1 MRFSIYN
8 IGCKVNFAEISELRE
23 QFIGQGFEWVPF
35 GEQSELVIINT
46 CTVTANADADCRK
59 VIRRAARQTPD
70 AFIAVVGCYAQLKSE
85 EISRIDGVSAIFG
98 GNEKFRM
105 QELLTSFAKPEKPYI
120 FLSERGEE
128 EFHSACSSENDAHTR
143 VVLKIQ
149 DGCDYF
155 CSYCAVPYAR
165 GSSRSLDFSELGK
178 HYERIAHSGG
188 KEVILSGIN
197 LGEYR
202 SPGGESFADALRLID
217 ALGLGVRT
225 RISSI
230 EPNLLTDEILE
241 IVKDSQSICRHFHI
255 PLQSGSDRILK
266 LMRRRYDTSFFGELI
281 GKIKKTMPDCGIG
294 IDIITGFPGETDE
307 DFSNALEFCQSLD
320 FSYLHVFSY
329 SERAEAASQKLA
341 GKVPAAK
348 VKERT
353 LALRELSDQKREQ
366 FNKLQI
372 GTIQRIIPETRDK
385 KTGMLKAWTDNYVH
399 VAFESAEIGAEFIF
413 VELLEIKDDYVVSK
427 IVDKK

>member
-23 QFIGQGFEWVPF
+23 QFVGSGFEWVPF
-35 GEQSELVIINT
+35 GEPAELVIINT

-59 VIRRAARQTPD
+59 TIRRAARQAPD

-85 EISRIDGVSAIFG
+85 EISKIEGVSAIFG
-98 GNEKFRM
+98 GNEKFRIL
-105 QELLTSFAKPEKPYI
+105 ELLPSFAKPEQPYV
-120 FLSERGEE
+120 FLSERGAED
-128 EFHSACSSENDAHTR
+128 FHAACSAENDAHTR

-165 GSSRSLDFSELGK
+165 GSSRSLDYAEIAK
-178 HYERIAHSGG
+178 HYERIASAGG

-202 SPGGESFADALRLID
+202 SPSGENFAQALRLID
-217 ALGLGVRT
+217 SLGLDIRT

-230 EPNLLTDEILE
+230 EPNLLTDDILE
-241 IVKDSQSICRHFHI
+241 IVRESKSICKHFHI

-266 LMRRRYDTSFFGELI
+266 QMRRRYDTGFFGDLI
-281 GKIKKTMPDCGIG
+281 AKIKKSMPDCGIG

-307 DFSNALEFCQSLD
+307 DFAEAMAFCRSLD
-320 FSYLHVFSY
+320 FTYLHVFSY
-329 SERAEAASQKLA
+329 SEREVATSQKLG

-353 LALRELSDQKREQ
+353 LALRDLSDQKREA
-366 FNKLQI
+366 FYRSQI
-372 GTIQRIIPETRDK
+372 GKIHRVIPETREK
-385 KTGMLKAWTDNYVH
+385 KSGLIKAWTDNYVH
-399 VAFESAEIGAEFIF
+399 VAFADGEINSDFQY
-413 VELLEIKDDYVVSK
+413 VELIDMQGDYVLSAK
-427 IVDKK
+427 QSEK

>member
-8 IGCKVNFAEISELRE
+8 IGCKVNFAEISELCE
-23 QFIGQGFEWVPF
+23 QFIGDGFEWVPF
-35 GEQSELVIINT
+35 GEPAELVIINT

-59 VIRRAARQTPD
+59 MIRRAARQTPD
-70 AFIAVVGCYAQLKSE
+70 AFIAVVGCYAQLKAE
-85 EISRIDGVSAIFG
+85 EIKNIEGVSAIFG
-98 GNEKFRM
+98 GNEKFRIR
-105 QELLTSFAKPEKPYI
+105 ELLPSFAKPETPYI
-120 FLSERGEE
+120 FLSERGGE
-128 EFHSACSSENDAHTR
+128 EFHAACSAENDAHTR

-155 CSYCAVPYAR
+155 CSYCAVPFAR
-165 GSSRSLDFSELGK
+165 GSSRSLPYSEIAN
-178 HYERIAHSGG
+178 HYERIAGAGG

-202 SPGGESFADALRLID
+202 SPSGEDFARALRLID
-217 ALGLGVRT
+217 SLGLDIRT

-241 IVKDSQSICRHFHI
+241 IVRGSESICRHFHI

-266 LMRRRYDTSFFGELI
+266 LMRRRYDTAFFGELI
-281 GKIKKTMPDCGIG
+281 AKIKKSMPDCGIG

-307 DFSNALEFCQSLD
+307 DFDQAMAFCRTLD
-320 FSYLHVFSY
+320 FTYLHVFSY
-329 SERAEAASQKLA
+329 SERAVAASQKLA

-353 LALRELSDQKREQ
+353 LALRELSDQKREE
-366 FNKLQI
+366 FYRSEI
-372 GTIQRIIPETRDK
+372 GKIHRVIPEARDK
-385 KTGMLKAWTDNYVH
+385 KTGLLKAWTDNYVH
-399 VAFESAEIGAEFIF
+399 VAYGAEENNSEFQY
-413 VELLEIKDDYVVSK
+413 VELIENKGEYVLSSLRN
-427 IVDKK
+427 KK